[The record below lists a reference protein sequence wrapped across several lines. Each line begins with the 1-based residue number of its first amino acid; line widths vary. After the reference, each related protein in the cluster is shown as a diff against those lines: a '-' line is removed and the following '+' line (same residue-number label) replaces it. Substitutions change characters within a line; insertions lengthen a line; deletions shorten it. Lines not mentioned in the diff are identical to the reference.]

1 MKSTIKFL
9 SSVKLAIVLII
20 IITSA
25 SILGTFIPQQRSI
38 AEYAARFGQ
47 FSNIL
52 IRLEIID
59 LYHSLWFI
67 ILLFLFSLNILVC
80 TLTRFTPKLRRSFR
94 PKKEF
99 ERKDLQTAKINS
111 RFIKNWSPE
120 RTEEGIKKT
129 LSSRHYRT
137 KVNKKENRT
146 HILARKKMLGLFG
159 SDVVHLGLLIIL
171 IGGIISGA
179 AGFGANIKISEGH
192 TVPVLNA
199 DFKLRLEKFET
210 EYWPNGSVR
219 DWKST
224 VTVLENENPVLTKTV
239 EVNHPLSYKGFVFY
253 QYSYGWDW
261 GNPSLEIWAKKNTDP
276 DFLKQ
281 VMLRLGEKAVLEE
294 ENIEISVLNFVPDFI
309 LNERKQV
316 TTRSLEPNNP
326 AAFLEGWQDG
336 EKIFSGWIFAKFPDF
351 ARMHSDAETDL
362 KFELKGYDA
371 ARYSVIQMSKDP
383 GVNFIW
389 AGCVILMIGLCLAF
403 FWPPREIKI
412 LIEEAQG
419 KTEIMASGLATK
431 NKEIF
436 KSEFEGLFTSLRRS
450 K

>member
-1 MKSTIKFL
+1 MKSIIQFF
-9 SSVKLAIVLII
+9 SSVKLGIVLII
-20 IITSA
+20 IITLA
-25 SILGTFIPQQRSI
+25 SILGTLVPQQRSI
-38 AEYAARFGQ
+38 AEYAARYDQ
-47 FSNIL
+47 FSSIL
-52 IRLEIID
+52 IRLEITN
-59 LYHSLWFI
+59 LYHSWWYI
-67 ILLFLFSLNILVC
+67 SLLFFLSLNIIVC

-99 ERKDLQTAKINS
+99 ERKNLQTAKINY
-111 RFIKNWSPE
+111 RFIKNWTLE
-120 RTEEGIKKT
+120 QTEEGIKKA

-137 KVNKKENRT
+137 KVNKKENRI
-146 HILARKKMLGLFG
+146 HLLARKKMFGLFG
-159 SDVVHLGLLIIL
+159 SDVVHIGLLIIL

-179 AGFGANIKISEGH
+179 TGFGANIKISEGQ

-210 EYWPNGSVR
+210 EYWPSGSVK

-224 VTVLENENPVLTKTV
+224 LTVLKNESPILTKTV
-239 EVNHPLSYKGFVFY
+239 EVNHPLSYEGFVFY
-253 QYSYGWDW
+253 QSSYGWDW
-261 GNPSLEIWAKKNTDP
+261 ENPSLEIWAKKNTDP
-276 DFLKQ
+276 DYSKK

-309 LNERKQV
+309 LNERNQV

-351 ARMHSDAETDL
+351 AQMHSDVETDL
-362 KFELKGYDA
+362 KFELKDFEA
-371 ARYSVIQMSKDP
+371 AQYSGIQMSKDP

-389 AGCVILMIGLCLAF
+389 AGCIILMIGLCLAF
-403 FWPPREIKI
+403 FWLPREIKI
-412 LIEEAQG
+412 LAEEEQG
-419 KTEIMASGLATK
+419 KTKIVAGGLATK